1 MRKHKSV
8 SKKTQTNKMLGVVT
22 SDGCAVK
29 ELILKNG
36 RILKG
41 RKYQLQH
48 QHMPDTVI
56 QFQVQGNRA
65 THLVQALPVLKLM
78 GDQKLETGQLWVVDH
93 AEPIPFTSN
102 PKRYSPDLT
111 CRLELQRK
119 TMTLSA
125 KLLGC
130 AQGKTKVKPENMWA
144 WPQLVQL
151 CPAV

>member
-1 MRKHKSV
+1 
-8 SKKTQTNKMLGVVT
+8 MLGVVT
-22 SDGCAVK
+22 SDGCAVQQVTW
-29 ELILKNG
+29 KNG
-36 RILKG
+36 KAIMEG

-48 QHMPDTVI
+48 PHMPDTVM

-65 THLVQALPVLKLM
+65 THLVEALPVLKLM
-78 GDQKLETGQLWVVDH
+78 GTNTLEHGLLWVVDH
-93 AEPIPFTSN
+93 AEPIPFTSS

-111 CRLELQRK
+111 CRLELQRN

-125 KLLGC
+125 KLLGR
-130 AQGKTKVKPENMWA
+130 AQGKTKAKPENMWA

>member
-1 MRKHKSV
+1 MQRHKSV
-8 SKKTQTNKMLGVVT
+8 SKKTQTNNMLGVVT

-29 ELILKNG
+29 ELILKHG
-36 RILKG
+36 KILEG

-56 QFQVQGNRA
+56 QFQEQGNRA
-65 THLVQALPVLKLM
+65 THLVQAMHVLKLM
-78 GDQKLETGQLWVVDH
+78 GTNTLEHGLLWVAEH
-93 AEPIPFTSN
+93 AEPIPFTSK
-102 PKRYSPDLT
+102 PRRYSRDLT
-111 CRLELQRK
+111 CRLELQRN

-125 KLLGC
+125 KLLGP
-130 AQGKTKVKPENMWA
+130 AQGKTKVKSDDMWA